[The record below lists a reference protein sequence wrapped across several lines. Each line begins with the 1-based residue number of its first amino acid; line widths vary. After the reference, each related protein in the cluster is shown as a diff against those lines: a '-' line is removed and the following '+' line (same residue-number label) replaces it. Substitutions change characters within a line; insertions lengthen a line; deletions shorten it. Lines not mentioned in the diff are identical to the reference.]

1 MNETTGHLSPSPH
14 THRRTLLWLLGFL
27 GVSAVL
33 GGFALLIDVINL
45 PENLLDGSPFSGYDV
60 PSLILVLVGM
70 LALGAFIAVRAERQA
85 AAPLSSMSGGA
96 IVVFEL
102 VEIWVIG
109 VSWLQFVYLAVGVA
123 LLVLSVPL
131 VLHSRDVPARASHI

>member
-1 MNETTGHLSPSPH
+1 MNGTTSHLSAL
-14 THRRTLLWLLGFL
+14 THRRALLWLLGFL

-45 PENLLDGSPFSGYDV
+45 PDNLLDGSPFSSYFV

-70 LALGAFIAVRAERQA
+70 LALGAFVAVRAERQA
-85 AAPLSSMSGGA
+85 AAIFSSLSGGA
-96 IVVFEL
+96 IVIFEL

-109 VSWLQFVYLAVGVA
+109 VSWLQFVYIAVGVA
-123 LLVLSVPL
+123 LLILSVPL
-131 VLHSRDVPARASHI
+131 VLRSRDMPARASHI